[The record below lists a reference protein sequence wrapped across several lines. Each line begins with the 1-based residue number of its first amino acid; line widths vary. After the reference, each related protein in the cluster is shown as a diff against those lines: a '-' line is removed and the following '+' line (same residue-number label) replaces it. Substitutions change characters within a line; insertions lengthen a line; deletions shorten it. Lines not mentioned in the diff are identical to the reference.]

1 MRVSTTQ
8 IFSNGTLGLL
18 RNQSNLYKLQNQMST
33 GRRILTPEDD
43 PIGASEA
50 LNVSQSISLNTQ
62 FLENQANASSQLSLV
77 EDRLNGVVSLIQDV
91 KARLVQAGNGSLTDS
106 DRAAMAAEIRQ
117 RYDEAL
123 SLANSADGSGEHLFS
138 GFKGATE
145 PFAVAGV
152 PGSRTVTYNGDDGQ
166 RMLQVEN
173 GRQMPVTQTGSDV
186 FMRIKQGNGVFMS
199 SPGAA
204 NQGTGVM
211 SSGSVTTGFD
221 GSTYTLTF
229 NNPPTTYDLSVTPPG
244 GGPAVVTA
252 GLPYTA
258 DATIVM
264 GPPGPPPQQFQ
275 VTLSGTPA
283 AGDTFTVAP
292 STNRDLFA
300 TLDKFIKALETPN
313 QSNQTLKAAY
323 QNNLVS
329 IDDSLDQALNNVLR
343 VQTDIGARQMAL
355 DSMKNVGEDVNLQYK
370 SDLSRFQDLDYV
382 SAITDMSKQKM
393 TLEAAQLSF
402 KQTSSLS
409 LFQYL

>member
-8 IFSNGTLGLL
+8 IFSSGTLGLL
-18 RNQSNLYKLQNQMST
+18 RNQSSLYKLQNQMST
-33 GRRILTPEDD
+33 GRRILAPEDD

-50 LNVSQSISLNTQ
+50 LNVTQSMSMNSQ
-62 FLENQANASSQLSLV
+62 FLENQSNASSQLTLV

-91 KARLVQAGNGSLTDS
+91 QARLVQAGNGSLTDS
-106 DRAAMAAEIRQ
+106 DRSAIAAEIRQ

-123 SLANSADGSGEHLFS
+123 SLANSADGSGEHMFS
-138 GFKGATE
+138 GYKGATE
-145 PFAVAGV
+145 PFAVSGV

-173 GRQMPVTQTGSDV
+173 GRQMPVSQPGSDV
-186 FMRIKQGNGVFMS
+186 FMRIRQGNGVFMS

-204 NQGTGVM
+204 NQGTGIM

-252 GLPYTA
+252 GVPYTA
-258 DATIVM
+258 DAAIVM
-264 GPPGPPPQQFQ
+264 GPAGQQFQ

-300 TLDKFIKALETPN
+300 TLDKLINALETPN
-313 QSNQTLKAAY
+313 QANPTLKAAY
-323 QNNLVS
+323 RNNLVS
-329 IDDSLDQALNNVLR
+329 IGDSLDQALNNVLR
-343 VQTDIGARQMAL
+343 VQTDIGARQVAI